1 MQLTPFP
8 TPGEPLQFQQAYQ
21 TRPKIHIIRVLF
33 QNQTLYKTCKIG
45 KKGCISDHV
54 NKIWKGHD
62 KPIKQNS
69 NKNLYLQTLHLK
81 KKQKTK
87 NKKNKTKQNKQ
98 TLLQGYHH
106 FHWNREEHEFPK
118 LFPPPPHSYNID
130 VAQKICTSRTISLH
144 NIIIQIFR
152 HPKFSPSL
160 MKKFHTPQFHHPPP
174 FQKQKKENTSLSPYI
189 WCLSIL

>member
-21 TRPKIHIIRVLF
+21 THPKMHIIRVLF

-81 KKQKTK
+81 KTKKTK
-87 NKKNKTKQNKQ
+87 NKKTKQNK
-98 TLLQGYHH
+98 TNKH
-106 FHWNREEHEFPK
+106 FFK
-118 LFPPPPHSYNID
+118 D
-130 VAQKICTSRTISLH
+130 TTISIGIEK
-144 NIIIQIFR
+144 NMNFQNY
-152 HPKFSPSL
+152 P
-160 MKKFHTPQFHHPPP
+160 HPPP
-174 FQKQKKENTSLSPYI
+174 TATILTLHRKYALPELFHCTTLSYKFFAIQKSPH
-189 WCLSIL
+189 LL

>member
-21 TRPKIHIIRVLF
+21 TRPKMHIIRVLF

-81 KKQKTK
+81 KQTNKQKT
-87 NKKNKTKQNKQ
+87 KNKTKQNK
-98 TLLQGYHH
+98 TNKH
-106 FHWNREEHEFPK
+106 FFKDTAISIGIEKNMNFQNY
-118 LFPPPPHSYNID
+118 PPPQLQY
-130 VAQKICTSRTISLH
+130 
-144 NIIIQIFR
+144 
-152 HPKFSPSL
+152 
-160 MKKFHTPQFHHPPP
+160 
-174 FQKQKKENTSLSPYI
+174 
-189 WCLSIL
+189 

>member
-8 TPGEPLQFQQAYQ
+8 TPGEPLQFQKAYQ
-21 TRPKIHIIRVLF
+21 TRPKMHIIRVLF

-69 NKNLYLQTLHLK
+69 NKSLYLQTLHLK
-81 KKQKTK
+81 KNKKQNTK
-87 NKKNKTKQNKQ
+87 NNKTKQNKQ

-118 LFPPPPHSYNID
+118 LSPPHSYNID
-130 VAQKICTSRTISLH
+130 VAQKICPSRTISLH

-152 HPKFSPSL
+152 HPKIFPSL
-160 MKKFHTPQFHHPPP
+160 MKKFHTPNFITHLLFKKKKKKKPP
-174 FQKQKKENTSLSPYI
+174 
-189 WCLSIL
+189 

>member
-8 TPGEPLQFQQAYQ
+8 TPGEPLQFQQEYQ

-62 KPIKQNS
+62 KQIKQNS

-81 KKQKTK
+81 KQKQKNQKTTK
-87 NKKNKTKQNKQ
+87 KTKQNKTKQKKQ

-118 LFPPPPHSYNID
+118 LSHPPSYNID
-130 VAQKICTSRTISLH
+130 VAQKICISRTISLN

-152 HPKFSPSL
+152 HPKISPSL
-160 MKKFHTPQFHHPPP
+160 MKKIPYPPISSP
-174 FQKQKKENTSLSPYI
+174 TSFSKKKKKNTSLSPYI
-189 WCLSIL
+189 